1 MSEKNRRILLV
12 IILIMTVIWAGYN
25 YPFGSN
31 RNRPGVMADQVSQ
44 TQTQPTGSTGATRA
58 TRATRATSTTGAAA
72 TPSALDTLP
81 VISKAELAIRDAQS
95 WPRDPF
101 YKRSAK
107 KITRKKQVKR
117 SFKLKAIIY
126 NEDSPSAYLNGRVV
140 REGELISGATVIK
153 ISPNSVTLRI
163 GQEYQKIKL
172 K

>member
-31 RNRPGVMADQVSQ
+31 RNRTGVMADQVSQ

-58 TRATRATSTTGAAA
+58 TSATGAAT